1 MRTQVL
7 LGLLWIGACSQVS
20 AADSAAIADLAK
32 ASGCFSCHSAKEKVV
47 GPAFSSIAEK
57 YAGDKDAVSTLTQ
70 SIQRGSQGKWGR
82 IPMPAHP
89 SLSND
94 ELKSLASWVMS
105 NKP

>member
-47 GPAFSSIAEK
+47 GPSFVSIAEK
-57 YAGDKDAVSTLTQ
+57 YASDKEGETICEAITEAAEEAEEAVVEVVETVTENAAEAVEAVESAAETL
-70 SIQRGSQGKWGR
+70 
-82 IPMPAHP
+82 
-89 SLSND
+89 
-94 ELKSLASWVMS
+94 V
-105 NKP
+105 

>member
-7 LGLLWIGACSQVS
+7 LGLLWIGACSQAS
-20 AADSAAIADLAK
+20 AADSAAVADLAK

-47 GPAFSSIAEK
+47 GPSFVSIAEK
-57 YAGDKDAVSTLTQ
+57 YASDKDAVSTLTQ

-82 IPMPAHP
+82 IAMPAHG

-94 ELKSLASWVMS
+94 QLKSLASWVMAT
-105 NKP
+105 KP